1 MDELHMLVKK
11 FPQIISVTDVI
22 KVAILS
28 TIVHKVKI
36 VVYQVNSKEQQAFLE
51 VFCIQQLQKH
61 LVQKLIHKVCVLGNH
76 TFWLFFLAFL
86 FFCTDA

>member
-28 TIVHKVKI
+28 TIVHKV
-36 VVYQVNSKEQQAFLE
+36 NSDKTKLKGQQAFLE
-51 VFCIQQLQKH
+51 LFCNQQLQKH
-61 LVQKLIHKVCVLGNH
+61 LVQKLIHKGF
-76 TFWLFFLAFL
+76 TW
-86 FFCTDA
+86 